1 LRRPPAAAVAV
12 ALAASLLVAS
22 ASAKEG
28 VVARVLTPIDR
39 EAAPRTRVTV
49 GWTLTL
55 VENGKRRPFG
65 GGYAFVRLVGRG
77 GSSSPRVYGTNP
89 GPGRYRATVRVPRG
103 GVARVIFGIMGSRC
117 DPDGC
122 RPAPKRFP
130 IVGRVFR

>member
-1 LRRPPAAAVAV
+1 MPRLLAAVVAV
-12 ALAASLLVAS
+12 ALAALLVAAS
-22 ASAKEG
+22 AQAKEG

-39 EAAPRTRVTV
+39 DAAPGTRVTV

-65 GGYAFVRLVGRG
+65 GGYAFVRLVGRD
-77 GSSSPRVYGTNP
+77 GSSSPRVYGVNP
-89 GPGRYRATVRVPRG
+89 APGRYRAAVRVPRG
-103 GVARVIFGIMGSRC
+103 GISRVVIGIMGSRC
-117 DPDGC
+117 DAAGC